1 MIFTSNLTCI
11 THSIRTITQFHPG
24 RIQRQEEDRERDGRK
39 TVEFDSVFRHH
50 TERYRDT
57 QRDTETH
64 RDTQAGRGSDTPF
77 NFRARDVLFGLVRAM
92 SFLRKG
98 CSGVVVG
105 VSWGVGWGVGW
116 GGCGERLPWGG
127 IYLVIRYVNL
137 NPQGKKC

>member
-1 MIFTSNLTCI
+1 M
-11 THSIRTITQFHPG
+11 
-24 RIQRQEEDRERDGRK
+24 
-39 TVEFDSVFRHH
+39 EFDSVFRHH
-50 TERYRDT
+50 TERYTETHREI
-57 QRDTETH
+57 QRDTE
-64 RDTQAGRGSDTPF
+64 RYRQAGRGSDPPF

-98 CSGVVVG
+98 CSGVVV
-105 VSWGVGWGVGW
+105 GVGWGVGW

>member
-1 MIFTSNLTCI
+1 MISTSHITCI
-11 THSIRTITQFHPG
+11 THSTHTITQFHPG
-24 RIQRQEEDRERDGRK
+24 RIQRQEEDRERWERDGSE

-50 TERYRDT
+50 TERYRQT
-57 QRDTETH
+57 QRDT
-64 RDTQAGRGSDTPF
+64 QIGRGSDTPF

-98 CSGVVVG
+98 CSGVVVA

-116 GGCGERLPWGG
+116 GVCGERLPWGG